1 MRAFF
6 PILVAG
12 ICLGSSAQASM
23 GVTQWYNGTW
33 NCTIDGRPSV
43 MRWRY
48 VNDSQQTCS
57 GGVCTSSSGVALRGS
72 FSDNGSPFVRLT
84 KISSNSTVLVM
95 RHPDGNRWRLDMSV
109 PGRAAGYTTWN
120 GQRYPLV
127 CNRRSM
133 N

>member
-1 MRAFF
+1 MRAFLPF
-6 PILVAG
+6 LLAG
-12 ICLGSSAQASM
+12 LAVGGPAQASM
-23 GVTQWYNGTW
+23 GVTQWFNGTW

-48 VNDSQQTCS
+48 VDDSQTNCS
-57 GGVCTSSSGVALRGS
+57 GGVCSSTSGVALRGS

-84 KISSNSTVLVM
+84 RITSSSTVLTM
-95 RHPDGNRWRLDMSV
+95 RHPDGNRWRLDMRA
-109 PGRAAGYTTWN
+109 PGRATGYTTWN
-120 GQRYPLV
+120 GQRYPLI